1 MKETHKAWAVV
12 MEPRNPNNKA
22 KPRFAPN
29 IDTPSPVPVLFG
41 TESEALRD
49 CRNNEKPVAVIVTIE
64 SLPES
69 T

>member
-1 MKETHKAWAVV
+1 M
-12 MEPRNPNNKA
+12 
-22 KPRFAPN
+22 RFAPN

-64 SLPES
+64 SLPEA